1 MMAAACLAGAP
12 LLVVDDL
19 SVSFPGPA
27 GRHRV
32 IDHVSLTLA
41 RGEVF
46 GLVGESGCGKSVTA
60 LTIAGL
66 LRQPPG
72 RLESGAIRLDG
83 TDLLTLTA
91 SERRAIRGRRVA
103 MIFQEPMTSL
113 NPVFPVGRQI
123 AEVFETHLGVSR
135 KEASARAIDALAMV
149 QIPAPARRAADYPH
163 QLSGGMRQRVMIAM
177 ALACKPDLLIADEPT
192 TALDVTVQAQIIEL
206 MHKLRVDL
214 GTSILFISHDL
225 ALVAEFA
232 ERIAVMYAGQI
243 IEQGHAHDV
252 LTAPAHPYT
261 QGLLRAMPRLG
272 QRLAHG
278 RQLLPEIAGN
288 VPQPSEWTAACRFA
302 SRCPSAMAACRQDLP
317 LFRGDLPGRARCVL
331 ATSAVRE
338 RTTMERTA

>member
-1 MMAAACLAGAP
+1 MMTAAPVP
-12 LLVVDDL
+12 LLAVDDL
-19 SVSFPGPA
+19 SLSFSGPA

-32 IDHVSLTLA
+32 IDRVSFTLA

-60 LTIAGL
+60 LSIAGL
-66 LRQPPG
+66 VKTPPG
-72 RLESGAIRLDG
+72 RFEGGAIRLDG
-83 TDLLTLTA
+83 EDLLTMPPA
-91 SERRAIRGRRVA
+91 PRRAIRGRRVA

-123 AEVFETHLGVSR
+123 AEVFETHLGLPR
-135 KEASARAIDALAMV
+135 RQAAARAIDALAMV

-177 ALACKPDLLIADEPT
+177 ALACHPDLLIADEPT
-192 TALDVTVQAQIIEL
+192 TALDVTVQAQIIDL
-206 MHKLRVDL
+206 MHRLREDL

-252 LTAPAHPYT
+252 LTAPVHPYT

-272 QRLAHG
+272 QRLVHG
-278 RQLLPEIAGN
+278 RQPLPEISGN
-288 VPQPSEWTAACRFA
+288 VPQPSEWTSACRFA

-331 ATSAVRE
+331 DAGAV
-338 RTTMERTA
+338 MECTA